1 MNFQLQRLSFRDPF
15 LYIPCAVS
23 HLTAHCFYWS
33 FDLLTHCTLHR
44 RGRGHASTVSLLPPP
59 PALLSHAIPMAPA
72 SLFSI
77 RNGTDKSDTPI
88 AIPKIGRLRF
98 PIYIAWGAASIIAKL
113 IGWALCTSVS
123 SAYIHRAFAYYIILS
138 GVGGACPTSL
148 YSRSLG
154 HSTMSR
160 SLGFPKADLI
170 PLCDHGSKSL

>member
-1 MNFQLQRLSFRDPF
+1 MNFQLQRLPFRDPF

-33 FDLLTHCTLHR
+33 FDLLTHRALHR
-44 RGRGHASTVSLLPPP
+44 RGRGHASTVSLLSPP
-59 PALLSHAIPMAPA
+59 PASLSHAIPMAPA

-88 AIPKIGRLRF
+88 VIPKIGWLRL

-123 SAYIHRAFAYYIILS
+123 SAYIHRAFCILHNS
-138 GVGGACPTSL
+138 VRSRRGLPRFSIFQAIGSL
-148 YSRSLG
+148 
-154 HSTMSR
+154 HNEPIP
-160 SLGFPKADLI
+160 GFPK
-170 PLCDHGSKSL
+170 S